1 MGVIELYEGL
11 DQTNAKYLNS
21 FTSLRHPLKVISNAF
36 VFPQGI
42 NAIAAS
48 ETGLFNWLEMLDNV
62 YHLEQGLTTRSILIA
77 MPFGGLLEVSKR
89 LLDARRPL
97 EMTPDLREEMVLPY
111 MPEIP
116 IATEDLI
123 NYNQTVHQID
133 GIKTA

>member
-1 MGVIELYEGL
+1 LSI
-11 DQTNAKYLNS
+11 
-21 FTSLRHPLKVISNAF
+21 
-36 VFPQGI
+36 
-42 NAIAAS
+42 
-48 ETGLFNWLEMLDNV
+48 
-62 YHLEQGLTTRSILIA
+62 LEQGLTTRSIVVA

-97 EMTPDLREEMVLPY
+97 EMTADLREEMIIPY

-123 NYNQTVHQID
+123 NYNQTVHQIE